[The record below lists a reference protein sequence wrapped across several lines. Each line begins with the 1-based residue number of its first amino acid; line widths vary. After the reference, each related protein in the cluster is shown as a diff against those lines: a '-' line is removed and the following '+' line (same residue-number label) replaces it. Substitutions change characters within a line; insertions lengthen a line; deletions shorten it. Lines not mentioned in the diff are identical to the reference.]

1 MSEKF
6 QESLDKFVKNLI
18 LKIDNKDLIPIIQ
31 QEYDELMDVY
41 QGLAVLTNEE
51 FESLDK
57 TIADYDIKIKELQEK
72 IKTYETQKA
81 NDADKM
87 KSMMAELANNIEL
100 NDRHKELNKE
110 FNILQQKY
118 NCCHQD
124 NIDNQLKLKNNE
136 KIINDLKNEV
146 KNLKK
151 ENFDKFE
158 KLSIIE
164 KEFKLNEI
172 KLSQTLEKLS
182 KFSTENSDLSKK
194 YMELKNSNA
203 ELQKKYQSRMMVLEK
218 QIDNLT
224 EANQNFVQENNKVQ
238 TQLKNFQMYTSMAK
252 VNTKTLNKD
261 DFSILETMSKR
272 AENAELEVQKLLSYI
287 NELKSVNEKL
297 RNKIKPLEDYALLQI
312 KHDHEINTGNDT
324 VYELKNKVFTNEEM
338 SEINKLKNEP
348 DALMESLLK
357 LKTENLE
364 LHNQLKDI
372 TIEVNQLLREKKL
385 KKETNQ
391 EN

>member
-1 MSEKF
+1 
-6 QESLDKFVKNLI
+6 
-18 LKIDNKDLIPIIQ
+18 
-31 QEYDELMDVY
+31 
-41 QGLAVLTNEE
+41 
-51 FESLDK
+51 
-57 TIADYDIKIKELQEK
+57 
-72 IKTYETQKA
+72 
-81 NDADKM
+81 
-87 KSMMAELANNIEL
+87 MAELANNIEL

-124 NIDNQLKLKNNE
+124 NIDNQLKLKSNE
-136 KIINDLKNEV
+136 KIINDLKNEI

-158 KLSIIE
+158 KLSLIE

-172 KLSQTLEKLS
+172 KLSQSLEKLS
-182 KFSTENSDLSKK
+182 KFSSENNELSQK
-194 YMELKNSNA
+194 YTELKNNYA

-224 EANQNFVQENNKVQ
+224 EANQNFVQENSQVQ
-238 TQLKNFQMYTSMAK
+238 AQLKNFQMYTSMAK

-324 VYELKNKVFTNEEM
+324 IYELKNKVFTNEEM
-338 SEINKLKNEP
+338 AEINKLKNEP
-348 DALMESLLK
+348 GALMQSLIK

-372 TIEVNQLLREKKL
+372 TIEVNQLLRDKKS
-385 KKETNQ
+385 KKENNQ
-391 EN
+391 EK